1 MFYYLFNWINHKY
14 TPPGGDLFRYLTV
27 RSALAAITAL
37 ALSLW
42 SGPKIIARLKA
53 LQIGEQGKVEAPKQ
67 HLAKAGTPTMGG
79 LIILISLVLPTLLW
93 AELGNIFIILMLVA
107 TLLLGGVGFLDDY
120 LKVVKKRK
128 KGLVGKY
135 KIAGQ
140 VSVGLI
146 LALTI
151 MYSPG
156 LFKYAGV
163 DITTATTVPFFKNLV
178 FEFGPILYVL
188 FVIFVITATSN
199 AVNLTDGLDGLSAGT
214 VAIAFIPIG
223 AIAYFSGNLQMSE
236 YLNIPYLRGAGEL
249 TVFCAALAGAS
260 LGFLWYNAHPAQVFM
275 GDTGS
280 LALGGAMGT
289 MMVLCKKEFVL
300 PIVGGIFFLESISVI
315 MQTGYF
321 KFSRKMYGEGRRIF
335 RMAPIHHHFELCG
348 WAETKIVTRA
358 YIAAIILAILALTT
372 FKVR

>member
-1 MFYYLFNWINHKY
+1 MFYYLFNWINRAF
-14 TPPGGDLFRYLTV
+14 TPPGGDLFRYLTF
-27 RSALAAITAL
+27 RSALAAMTAL
-37 ALSLW
+37 GLSLW
-42 SGPKIIARLKA
+42 SGPRIIARLKQ

-79 LIILISLVLPTLLW
+79 LIILCSIVIPTLLW
-93 AELGNIFIILMLVA
+93 ADLGNLFIVLIMAA

-120 LKVVKKRK
+120 LKVVKKKR
-128 KGLVGKY
+128 KGLIGRY
-135 KIAGQ
+135 KILGQ
-140 VSVGLI
+140 IAVGLI
-146 LALTI
+146 VAITI
-151 MYSPG
+151 LSSPA

-163 DITTATTVPFFKNLV
+163 DIRTATTVPFFKDLV
-178 FEFGPILYVL
+178 FEFGPVLYVI
-188 FVIFVITATSN
+188 FVILVITATSN

-223 AIAYFSGNLQMSE
+223 LIAYFSGNLQLSD
-236 YLNIPYLRGAGEL
+236 YLNIPYLKGAGEL
-249 TVFCAALAGAS
+249 TVFCSALVGAS

-289 MMVLCKKEFVL
+289 LMVLCKKEFVL

-321 KFSRKMYGEGRRIF
+321 KLSRRMYGQGRRIF
-335 RMAPIHHHFELCG
+335 RMAPIHHHFELQG
-348 WAETKIVTRA
+348 WAESKIVTRA
-358 YIAAIILAILALTT
+358 YIAAIILAILALAT

>member
-1 MFYYLFNWINHKY
+1 MFYFLFNLINRTY
-14 TPPGGDLFRYLTV
+14 GPPGGDLFRYLTV
-27 RSALAAITAL
+27 RSALAAMTAL
-37 ALSLW
+37 ILSLW
-42 SGPKIIARLKA
+42 SGPKIIARLKQ

-67 HLAKAGTPTMGG
+67 HLQKAGTPTMGG
-79 LIILISLVLPTLLW
+79 LIILLSIVVPTLLW
-93 AELGNIFIILMLVA
+93 AELGNLFIILILVS

-120 LKVVKKRK
+120 LKVVKKKR

-140 VSVGLI
+140 IAVGLI
-146 LALTI
+146 VAFTI
-151 MYSPG
+151 MFSPG
-156 LFKYAGV
+156 FFKYAGV

-178 FEFGPILYVL
+178 FEFGPVLYVL

-214 VAIAFIPIG
+214 VAIAFIPIA
-223 AIAYFSGNLQMSE
+223 AIAYFSGNLQLSD
-236 YLNIPYLRGAGEL
+236 YLNIPYLKGAGEL
-249 TVFCAALAGAS
+249 TVFCAALVGAA
-260 LGFLWYNAHPAQVFM
+260 LGFLWYNAYPAQVFM

-289 MMVLCKKEFVL
+289 LMVLCKKEFVL

-315 MQTGYF
+315 LQTSWF
-321 KFSRKMYGEGRRIF
+321 KLSRRIYGEGRRIF
-335 RMAPIHHHFELCG
+335 RMAPLHHHFELCG
-348 WAETKIVTRA
+348 WAESKIVTRA
-358 YIAAIILAILALTT
+358 YIAAIIFAILALTT

>member
-1 MFYYLFNWINHKY
+1 VFYYLFNWINR
-14 TPPGGDLFRYLTV
+14 TFSPPGGDLFRYLTF
-27 RSALAAITAL
+27 RSALAAFTAL
-37 ALSLW
+37 ILSLW
-42 SGPKIIARLKA
+42 SGPKIIAWLKGM
-53 LQIGEQGKVEAPKQ
+53 QIGEQGKVEAPKQ

-79 LIILISLVLPTLLW
+79 LIILLATIGPTLIW
-93 AELGNIFIILMLVA
+93 AELGNLFVILILVA
-107 TLLLGGVGFLDDY
+107 TILLGGVGFLDDY
-120 LKVVKKRK
+120 LKVVKKKK

-140 VSVGLI
+140 VTVGLI
-146 LALTI
+146 LAVTI
-151 MYSPG
+151 MYSQS

-163 DITTATTVPFFKNLV
+163 DITTATTVPFLKNMV

-223 AIAYFSGNLQMSE
+223 AIAYFSGNLQMSD
-236 YLNIPYLRGAGEL
+236 YLNIPYLKGAGEL
-249 TVFCAALAGAS
+249 TVFCAALVGAT

-280 LALGGAMGT
+280 LALGGAMGAL
-289 MMVLCKKEFVL
+289 MILCKKEFVL
-300 PIVGGIFFLESISVI
+300 PIVGGIFFLESVSVI

-321 KFSRKMYGEGRRIF
+321 KFSRKVYGEGRRIF
-335 RMAPIHHHFELCG
+335 RMAPLHHHFELCG
-348 WAETKIVTRA
+348 WAESKIVTRA
-358 YIAAIILAILALTT
+358 YITAIILALLALTT

>member
-1 MFYYLFNWINHKY
+1 MFYYLFNWINRAF
-14 TPPGGDLFRYLTV
+14 TPPGGDLFRYLTF
-27 RSALAAITAL
+27 RSALAAMTAL

-42 SGPKIIARLKA
+42 SGPRIIARLKQ

-79 LIILISLVLPTLLW
+79 LIILISIIVPTLLW
-93 AELGNIFIILMLVA
+93 ADIGNLFIVLIIVA

-120 LKVVKKRK
+120 LKVVKKKR
-128 KGLVGKY
+128 KGLVGWY
-135 KIAGQ
+135 KVLGQIA
-140 VSVGLI
+140 VGLLVAISI
-146 LALTI
+146 L
-151 MYSPG
+151 YSPG

-163 DITTATTVPFFKNLV
+163 DIRTATTVPFFKDLV
-178 FEFGPILYVL
+178 FEFGPFLYVI
-188 FVIFVITATSN
+188 FVILVITATSN

-223 AIAYFSGNLQMSE
+223 IIAYVSGNLQMSD
-236 YLNIPYLRGAGEL
+236 YLNIPYLKGAGEL
-249 TVFCAALAGAS
+249 TVFCSALVGAA
-260 LGFLWYNAHPAQVFM
+260 LGFLWYNAHPAEVFM

-289 MMVLCKKEFVL
+289 LMVLCKKEFVL
-300 PIVGGIFFLESISVI
+300 PIVGGIFFLESVSVI

-321 KFSRKMYGEGRRIF
+321 KLSRRMYGEGRRIF

-348 WAETKIVTRA
+348 WAESKIVTRA

>member
-1 MFYYLFNWINHKY
+1 VIQRL
-14 TPPGGDLFRYLTV
+14 
-27 RSALAAITAL
+27 RS
-37 ALSLW
+37 
-42 SGPKIIARLKA
+42 

-67 HLAKAGTPTMGG
+67 HLQKAGTPTMGG
-79 LIILISLVLPTLLW
+79 LIVLISIAVPTLLW
-93 AELGNIFIILMLVA
+93 AQLDNVFIILIMVA
-107 TLLLGGVGFLDDY
+107 TLGLGAVGFLDDY
-120 LKVVKKRK
+120 LKVVKKKK
-128 KGLVGKY
+128 KGLIGRY
-135 KIAGQ
+135 KIMGQ
-140 VSVGLI
+140 VAVGLVVS
-146 LALTI
+146 LTI
-151 MYSPG
+151 MYSTN

-163 DITTATTVPFFKNLV
+163 DITSATTVPFFKNLV
-178 FEFGPILYVL
+178 FEFGPVLYVL

-199 AVNLTDGLDGLSAGT
+199 AVNLTDGLDGLAAGT
-214 VAIAFIPIG
+214 VAIAFIPIA
-223 AIAYFSGNLQMSE
+223 AIVYFSGNLQLSD

-249 TVFCAALAGAS
+249 TVFSSALVGAS

-315 MQTGYF
+315 LQTGYF

-335 RMAPIHHHFELCG
+335 RMAPLHHHFELSG
-348 WAETKIVTRA
+348 WAESKIVTRA
-358 YIAAIILAILALTT
+358 YIAAIILALLALTT

>member
-1 MFYYLFNWINHKY
+1 MFYYLFNWINRSFS
-14 TPPGGDLFRYLTV
+14 PPGGDLFRYLTF
-27 RSALAAITAL
+27 RSALAALSSLVI
-37 ALSLW
+37 SLW
-42 SGPKIIARLKA
+42 IGPKVIERLRS
-53 LQIGEQGKVEAPKQ
+53 LQIGEQGKVEAPKA
-67 HLAKAGTPTMGG
+67 HLQKAGTPTMGG
-79 LIILISLVLPTLLW
+79 LIVLISIAVPTLLW
-93 AELGNIFIILMLVA
+93 AQLDNVFIIVIMVA
-107 TLLLGGVGFLDDY
+107 TLGLGGVGFLDDY
-120 LKVVKKRK
+120 LKVVKKKK

-135 KIAGQ
+135 KILGQ
-140 VSVGLI
+140 VTVGLI
-146 LALTI
+146 VSLTI
-151 MYSPG
+151 MYSTN

-178 FEFGPILYVL
+178 FEFGPVLYIL

-199 AVNLTDGLDGLSAGT
+199 AVNLTDGLDGLAAGT
-214 VAIAFIPIG
+214 VAIAFIPIA
-223 AIAYFSGNLQMSE
+223 AIVYFSGNLQLSD

-249 TVFCAALAGAS
+249 TVFSSALVGAS

-315 MQTGYF
+315 LQTGYF
-321 KFSRKMYGEGRRIF
+321 KFTRKTQGEGKRIF
-335 RMAPIHHHFELCG
+335 RMAPLHHHFELCG
-348 WAETKIVTRA
+348 WAESKIVTRA
-358 YIAAIILAILALTT
+358 YIAAIILALLALTT

>member
-1 MFYYLFNWINHKY
+1 MFYYLFNWINRAFS
-14 TPPGGDLFRYLTV
+14 PPGGDLFRYLTV
-27 RSALAAITAL
+27 RSALAAMSAL

-42 SGPKIIARLKA
+42 SGPKVIARLKQ
-53 LQIGEQGKVEAPKQ
+53 LQIGDTGKVEAPKE

-79 LIILISLVLPTLLW
+79 IIILISILIPTLLW
-93 AELGNIFIILMLVA
+93 ADLGNLFIVLVLLA

-120 LKVVKKRK
+120 LKVVKKKK
-128 KGLVGKY
+128 KGLIGRY

-140 VSVGLI
+140 ILVGLLI
-146 LALTI
+146 ALTI
-151 MYSPG
+151 IFEPN

-163 DITTATTVPFFKNLV
+163 DIRTATTVPFFKNLV
-178 FEFGPILYVL
+178 FEFGPILYVI
-188 FVIFVITATSN
+188 FVILVITATSN

-223 AIAYFSGNLQMSE
+223 AIAYFSGNLQLSD

-249 TVFCAALAGAS
+249 TVFCSALIGAV
-260 LGFLWYNAHPAQVFM
+260 LGFLWYNAHPAEVIM

-280 LALGGAMGT
+280 LALGSAMGT
-289 MMVLCKKEFVL
+289 LMVLCKKEFVL

-315 MQTGYF
+315 LQTGYF
-321 KFSRKMYGEGRRIF
+321 KYSRKKYGEGRRIF
-335 RMAPIHHHFELCG
+335 RMAPIHHHFQLLG
-348 WAETKIVTRA
+348 WAESKIVTRA
-358 YIAAIILAILALTT
+358 YIVAIILAILALTT

>member
-1 MFYYLFNWINHKY
+1 MFYYLFNWINHAFN
-14 TPPGGDLFRYLTV
+14 PPGGDIFRYLTF
-27 RSALAAITAL
+27 RSAVAAMTAL

-42 SGPKIIARLKA
+42 SGPRIIARLQQ

-79 LIILISLVLPTLLW
+79 IILLISILSATLLW
-93 AELGNIFIILMLVA
+93 ADIGNLFIILIIVA
-107 TLLLGGVGFLDDY
+107 TVLLGGVGFLDDY
-120 LKVVKKRK
+120 LKVVKKKR

-135 KIAGQ
+135 KILGQ
-140 VSVGLI
+140 VAVGLI
-146 LALTI
+146 IALTI
-151 MYSPG
+151 IYSPV
-156 LFKYAGV
+156 LFRYAGV
-163 DITTATTVPFFKNLV
+163 DIRTATTVPFFKNLV
-178 FEFGPILYVL
+178 FEFGPWLYVL

-214 VAIAFIPIG
+214 VAIAFIPIA
-223 AIAYFSGNLQMSE
+223 AIAYFSGNLQMSD
-236 YLNIPYLRGAGEL
+236 YLNIPYLKGAGEL
-249 TVFCAALAGAS
+249 TVFCSAVVGAS
-260 LGFLWYNAHPAQVFM
+260 LGFLWYNAHPAEVFM

-289 MMVLCKKEFVL
+289 IMVLCKKEFVL

-335 RMAPIHHHFELCG
+335 RMAPLHHHFELHG
-348 WAETKIVTRA
+348 WAESKIVTRA
-358 YIAAIILAILALTT
+358 YIAAIILAILALAT

>member
-1 MFYYLFNWINHKY
+1 M
-14 TPPGGDLFRYLTV
+14 
-27 RSALAAITAL
+27 TAL
-37 ALSLW
+37 VLSLW
-42 SGPKIIARLKA
+42 SGPHIIARLKR
-53 LQIGEQGKVEAPKQ
+53 LHIGEQGKVEAPKQ

-79 LIILISLVLPTLLW
+79 LIILLSVTVPTLLW
-93 AELGNIFIILMLVA
+93 ADVGNLFVVLILLA

-120 LKVVKKRK
+120 LKVVKKKR
-128 KGLVGKY
+128 KGLIGWY
-135 KIAGQ
+135 KVAGQ
-140 VSVGLI
+140 ITIGLI
-146 LALTI
+146 VAITI
-151 MYSPG
+151 LLSPS

-163 DITTATTVPFFKNLV
+163 DIRTSTTVPFFKDLV
-178 FEFGPILYVL
+178 FQFGPVLYVV
-188 FVIFVITATSN
+188 FVILVITATSN

-223 AIAYFSGNLQMSE
+223 IIAYVSGNLQMSD

-249 TVFCAALAGAS
+249 TVFCSALVGAS
-260 LGFLWYNAHPAQVFM
+260 LGFLWYNAHPAEVFM

-289 MMVLCKKEFVL
+289 LMVLCKKEFVL

-315 MQTGYF
+315 LQTGYF

-335 RMAPIHHHFELCG
+335 RMAPLHHHFELCG
-348 WAETKIVTRA
+348 WAESKIVTRA